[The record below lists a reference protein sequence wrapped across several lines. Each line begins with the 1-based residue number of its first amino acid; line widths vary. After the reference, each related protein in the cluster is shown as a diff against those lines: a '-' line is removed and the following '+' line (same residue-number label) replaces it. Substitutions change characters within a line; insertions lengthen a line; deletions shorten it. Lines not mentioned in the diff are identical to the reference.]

1 MEQALCGRRNVGA
14 ADRGAHMSLRLV
26 RAVGETENLDD
37 FHLSRLLVL
46 LGSVDGRK
54 SQQKTIEGI
63 TKLAKLDFLLRYPTC
78 LERALEQLGKDPVLA
93 HVEPRERT
101 SIESKMVRFRYG
113 PWDSRYR
120 RWLGLLFS
128 RGLVTL
134 QLEGNTVHVGLT
146 NTGRELATKFRK
158 DPLYSTMTQRSD
170 LLIKVVGR
178 MTATAL
184 KEFVYEVIPEI
195 IDMKWGEEIAVQP
208 GTRRGGN

>member
-1 MEQALCGRRNVGA
+1 VEQALCGRRNVGA